1 MELRF
6 GGSGRHAEHV
16 GDLFV
21 LVALDVVQHEHT
33 ARTGRQSLDCFLEIE
48 QIAGREGHADDAW
61 QRVHTAHLVIVLLEA
76 RFVAVLH
83 SSAH

>member
-21 LVALDVVQHEHT
+21 FVSLDVVQHEHAT
-33 ARTGRQSLDCFLEIE
+33 RTRRQPFDGFLEIE
-48 QIAGREGHADDAW
+48 EIAGRKRHADHAW
-61 QRVHTAHLVIVLLEA
+61 QRVH
-76 RFVAVLH
+76 
-83 SSAH
+83 SA